1 MAFRVILYR
10 FNKRDNS
17 TKQPTSAGATYSCVL
32 KAGCSIMHPE
42 ISLDIGVTSDPAIYN
57 YAYIEEWG
65 RYYFIEDWYF
75 DRSLWTASLKVD
87 VLATY
92 KTVIGNSSLYVI
104 RAAAANDGSITDT
117 LYPAKTGCTYAHD
130 TISNQ
135 WISDYCYVVG
145 VISEAGRFGSMTYY
159 ATTPAH
165 LTTLCQ
171 FLLDNTVTNDN
182 GFDWD
187 DCSQALQLSLVD
199 PLQYIKSC
207 ICLPIPVSEV
217 TGDVG
222 MIKVFNW
229 QTLITAKQLTAAM
242 PYISKTFTFTIP
254 KHPLTSK
261 RGNYVNSAPFTSLS
275 LTIPP
280 FGTFDID
287 TSITCNASTLD
298 AVVIMDPITGKAT
311 LSISCHGSIINRI
324 ESQLGVPIS
333 LSSVTRDYI
342 GAAQSA
348 AGAIGGAIS
357 GFGAMGAA
365 GAALGAVNGIGNAVN
380 AMMPRA
386 STIGTTGSFGTLRG
400 DFKLDA
406 QFFTPIADDNTHNGR
421 PLCQMKTINTLSGYM
436 IIQDGDVSTSGT
448 SAEDTAIR
456 NYLEGGFYYE

>member
-1 MAFRVILYR
+1 MSFTVILYR
-10 FNKRDNS
+10 FSKRDNS
-17 TKQPTSAGATYSCVL
+17 TKQPTTAGATYNCVL

-57 YAYIEEWG
+57 YAYIQEWG

-75 DRSLWTASLKVD
+75 DRALWTASLKVD

-104 RAAAANDGSITDT
+104 RAAGANDGAITDM

-130 TISNQ
+130 TITNQ
-135 WISDYCYVVG
+135 WISNYCYVVG
-145 VISEAGRFGSMTYY
+145 VISKAGRFGSMTYY
-159 ATTPAH
+159 ATTPPI
-165 LTTLCQ
+165 LSGLCKH
-171 FLLDNTVTNDN
+171 LLDNTVTNDN
-182 GFDWD
+182 GFDWN

-207 ICLPIPVSEV
+207 VCLPVSVDDV
-217 TGDVG
+217 TGDSEF
-222 MIKVFNW
+222 IKVFNW
-229 QTLITAKQLTAAM
+229 TTLAAAKKLTQGM
-242 PYISKTFTFTIP
+242 PYILKSFTFTIP
-254 KHPLTSK
+254 KHPLTNS
-261 RGNYVNSAPFTSLS
+261 RGNYVNSAPFTNLT

-280 FGTFDID
+280 FGSFDID
-287 TSITCNASTLD
+287 TSVTCNATTLE
-298 AVVIMDPITGKAT
+298 AVVILDPITGKAT
-311 LSISCHGSIINRI
+311 LSIRCQGSILNRI

-342 GAAQSA
+342 GAAQAA
-348 AGAIGGAIS
+348 AGAVGGAIS

-380 AMMPRA
+380 ALMPRS
-386 STIGTTGSFGTLRG
+386 STIGTTGAFGTLRG

-406 QFFTPIADDNTHNGR
+406 QFFTPINDDNTHNGR
-421 PLCQMKTINTLSGYM
+421 PLCQVRTINTLSGYM

-448 SAEDTAIR
+448 SAEDAAIR